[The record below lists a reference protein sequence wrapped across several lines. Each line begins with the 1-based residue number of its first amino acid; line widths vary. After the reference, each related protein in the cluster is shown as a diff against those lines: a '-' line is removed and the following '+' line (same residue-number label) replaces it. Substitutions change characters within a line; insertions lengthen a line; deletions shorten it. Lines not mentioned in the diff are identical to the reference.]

1 MEQYKMPLLMVAC
14 LSLIGG
20 LAWWFM
26 RTELPSAEG
35 TVPEESAS
43 NRSPAKPRTISPPK
57 AESRDLKGLD
67 LKALLTMALQAGREG
82 ESNRGPVLTE
92 IHRRQGGAAALE
104 ELLPQEKDLLR
115 PFTAELLKTWTRSDR
130 AAALTWWRGLKPG
143 PVKEALAKPLSEGC
157 VASSGKDGF
166 DFYFT
171 MAPAERMA
179 LNKGLALAV
188 RDAGGA
194 AGLDA
199 LFTFQDSNRTKEA
212 LEARQ
217 HLLRHAADAVRFKDG
232 PEAAAVWLAQYA
244 AEPFSYGAAFDTLI
258 SAWAQKDATAAARWA
273 LELPTNT
280 HLWGEPMGL
289 PRAVREWAKR
299 DMAGASQWAN
309 SKSGH
314 RNYDILAENLA
325 TVLAA
330 EDATSAA
337 AWADSIRDPERRR
350 SAREKLGLAVK

>member
-1 MEQYKMPLLMVAC
+1 MEFYKMPLLVVAC
-14 LSLIGG
+14 LTVIGG

-26 RTELPSAEG
+26 RTELPPGEPVIPAASAPPAG
-35 TVPEESAS
+35 S
-43 NRSPAKPRTISPPK
+43 AKPKAKPMVQALPP
-57 AESRDLKGLD
+57 DLKSFD
-67 LKALLTMALQAGREG
+67 VKALLAMGLQDGREPGRGAVLAEIYRRQLQAVAMDQLMISEG
-82 ESNRGPVLTE
+82 DP
-92 IHRRQGGAAALE
+92 
-104 ELLPQEKDLLR
+104 LR
-115 PFTAELLKTWTRSDR
+115 PFTAELLKTWSRGDR
-130 AAALTWWRGLKPG
+130 FAALVWWRGLKPG

-157 VASSGKDGF
+157 LAGVGKDGV

-171 MAPAERMA
+171 MEPAERMA

-232 PEAAAVWLAQYA
+232 PEAAAVWLAPYA
-244 AEPFSYGAAFDTLI
+244 GEPFAYGAAFDTLI

-289 PRAVREWAKR
+289 PRAVKEWAKR

-337 AWADSIRDPERRR
+337 AWADSIRDAERRR
-350 SAREKLGLAVK
+350 SARQKLGLAVK